1 MPGTQGHN
9 YTSNGEMIILMLML
23 ITKYTIWFK
32 MDNITK
38 DLHYLYLTAEVRLF
52 RVELG
57 SAVNVK
63 RETIS
68 EWAGISWLTSPLLPL
83 VAMEMA
89 ASLRVKLMVSLLRS
103 SSLKTS

>member
-1 MPGTQGHN
+1 MVKGSFQCLFN
-9 YTSNGEMIILMLML
+9 SNLFERG
-23 ITKYTIWFK
+23 
-32 MDNITK
+32 
-38 DLHYLYLTAEVRLF
+38 DLARDLPYLYLTAEAAF
-52 RVELG
+52 RVEFG

-63 RETIS
+63 SETIS

-89 ASLRVKLMVSLLRS
+89 ASLRVKLMVSLLKS